1 MRRVSMREANQN
13 FASLVAEVESGEQVI
28 LERRGV
34 PVAEIIP
41 FRSSEPV
48 DEAREKRLRE
58 LRRRLMKGIP
68 LGGKAPSKAEMHGFD

>member
-41 FRSSEPV
+41 FREPLV
-48 DEAREKRLRE
+48 DKAKEKRLQE

>member
-41 FRSSEPV
+41 FRPPERNRK
-48 DEAREKRLRE
+48 REKALKE
-58 LRRRLMKGIP
+58 FLAALQEGLP
-68 LGGKAPSKAEMHGFD
+68 LGGGMAPSKDEMHER